1 MTDKE
6 LKTLKDNLWHAAD
19 VLRSGAHLAANKYG
33 QPILGL
39 IFLRYAD
46 ILFKQH
52 KDKIEE
58 EYAKRLGTR
67 MEKTRKEISI
77 EKCGFFL
84 PECAYYDYLNDAPDT
99 AAKADLVKKAME
111 AIERENPKM
120 DGVLP
125 KEVYAQLV
133 PEEEPELLSNIVRI
147 FKDIPENCT
156 VDIFG
161 EIYEYFLGNFAL
173 AEGKDGGTFYRT
185 LSLTTEPTSRMQSA
199 PHWSISQLKE
209 PSSLLPISISGRAVP
224 FCRMPPSRSC
234 LVSSAPSSRVI
245 SLMIYGRKLH
255 SF

>member
-1 MTDKE
+1 MTDRE

-52 KDKIEE
+52 KDEIDA
-58 EYAKRLGTR
+58 EYTKRLGTR
-67 MEKTRKEISI
+67 MEKTSKEIAV

-84 PECAYYDYLNDAPDT
+84 PECAYYDFINDAPDT
-99 AAKADLVKKAME
+99 AEKADLVKKAME

-120 DGVLP
+120 EGVLP

-173 AEGKDGGTFYRT
+173 AEVVTPCT
-185 LSLTTEPTSRMQSA
+185 LSPFRAWPSTVPVC
-199 PHWSISQLKE
+199 PPCPSIWASWARAA
-209 PSSLLPISISGRAVP
+209 PISPWLTRPLRRLSG
-224 FCRMPPSRSC
+224 MPSTT
-234 LVSSAPSSRVI
+234 VV
-245 SLMIYGRKLH
+245 
-255 SF
+255 